1 MRLLATHN
9 NFYISYCKCFNRI
22 HFFKELGNLIS
33 SKKLSIISKFLS
45 QNYNLLPS
53 EVISTSLG
61 TFIILF
67 FPILIIFLQFN
78 TFLAIIASIFIGY
91 LGAYKI
97 FNYPFDKFSQTQNT
111 ILQFSDLAFQDLIL
125 ILNTTNSY
133 FDAIHFISQSKYP
146 IISNIFKDMIF
157 AINFNGKSPESLI
170 FEFIYSLP
178 NGILKERLLN
188 LMASKFHPNKL
199 IEQMEFYAGE
209 KKSEYIATTRQIE
222 SKLII
227 IIGVCLFFPI
237 LTALFISFLGTS
249 ANFFSLIIIPLF
261 IFFSYQFKN
270 RILKPHL
277 ELFGE
282 SALLGKDD
290 LNKDNSILIELIH
303 FLTYFG
309 NELKQEVPQEIALL
323 KAFESYSGPL
333 KNSLKNSVID
343 IFYGNRSFKTGWND
357 LKTNFND
364 LQIHFLLNLID
375 RMLEKSSSET
385 GNRILSIIQQLKAN
399 RELIQEREGIIQS
412 QQFKTKF
419 LIFIIAGILGLIAGL
434 TPLLTQIFQVV
445 SDQNYLINPNFWDSF
460 PLAFSLFTMAL
471 YVSYFLPKL
480 VKIYKPWRYS
490 FWSGLIFVIFWYFV
504 FNFLLPA

>member
-1 MRLLATHN
+1 M
-9 NFYISYCKCFNRI
+9 NRI
-22 HFFKELGNLIS
+22 HFIKKLGNSIN
-33 SKKLSIISKFLS
+33 SKKLSTISKFLS
-45 QNYNLLPS
+45 QKYKLLPS

-61 TFIILF
+61 TFILLF

-78 TFLAIIASIFIGY
+78 VFLGIIASIFIGY

-97 FNYPFDKFSQTQNT
+97 FNYPFEKFSQIQNT

-133 FDAIHFISQSKYP
+133 FDAIHFISQSRYP
-146 IISNIFKDMIF
+146 IISKIFGDMIF
-157 AINFNGKSPESLI
+157 EINFNGKSPEALI
-170 FEFIYSLP
+170 FEFLDSLP

-188 LMASKFHPNKL
+188 LMASKFQPNKL
-199 IEQMEFYAGE
+199 IEQMEFYTGE
-209 KKSEYIATTRQIE
+209 KKSEYVALTRQIE

-227 IIGVCLFFPI
+227 IIGICLFFPI
-237 LTALFISFLGTS
+237 LTALFISFLGPS
-249 ANFFSLIIIPLF
+249 ANFFSLLIIPLF

-270 RILKPHL
+270 QILKPHL

-282 SALLGKDD
+282 STLLGNNDSNKENSLLTEL
-290 LNKDNSILIELIH
+290 LN

-323 KAFESYSGPL
+323 KAFESYSGIL
-333 KNSLKNSVID
+333 KNSIKNSVIN
-343 IFYGNRSFKTGWND
+343 IFSKNKSFNTGWNE

-399 RELIQEREGIIQS
+399 RELIQEREGVIKS

-419 LIFIIAGILGLIAGL
+419 LVFIIAGILGLISGL
-434 TPLLTQIFQVV
+434 TPLLTQMFQIV
-445 SDQNYLINPNFWDSF
+445 SDQNYLINLNFWGSF
-460 PLAFSLFTMAL
+460 PLAFALLIMTL

-480 VKIYKPWRYS
+480 VKIYKPWRFS
-490 FWSGLIFVIFWYFV
+490 FWSGLIFGIFWYFV
-504 FNFLLPA
+504 YHFLLPS

>member
-1 MRLLATHN
+1 MPN
-9 NFYISYCKCFNRI
+9 EI
-22 HFFKELGNLIS
+22 
-33 SKKLSIISKFLS
+33 
-45 QNYNLLPS
+45 
-53 EVISTSLG
+53 ISTSLG

-78 TFLAIIASIFIGY
+78 IFLGIIGSFLIGY
-91 LGAYKI
+91 LGAYKV
-97 FNYPFDKFSQTQNT
+97 FNYPFDEFSQIQNT

-146 IISNIFKDMIF
+146 IISQIFKDMIF
-157 AINFNGKSPESLI
+157 EINFNGKSPEALI
-170 FEFIYSLP
+170 FEFIGNLP

-188 LMASKFHPNKL
+188 LMASKFLPNNL
-199 IEQMEFYAGE
+199 IEQMEFYTGE
-209 KKSEYIATTRQIE
+209 KKSEYVAITRQIE

-249 ANFFSLIIIPLF
+249 ASFFALLIIPFF

-270 RILKPHL
+270 RILRSHF

-282 SALLGKDD
+282 SILLGKDD
-290 LNKDNSILIELIH
+290 LSKDNSILNELLH

-309 NELKQEVPQEIALL
+309 NELKQEAPQEIAFI
-323 KAFESYSGPL
+323 KAFEFYNGPL
-333 KNSLKNSVID
+333 KHSIKNSVIS
-343 IFYGNRSFKTGWND
+343 IFSRNQSFSIGWNV

-364 LQIHFLLNLID
+364 LQIQFLLSLIG

-399 RELIQEREGIIQS
+399 RELIQEREGIIKS
-412 QQFKTKF
+412 QQFKIKF
-419 LIFIIAGILGLIAGL
+419 LVFIIAGILGLIASL
-434 TPLLTQIFQVV
+434 TPLLTQMFQIV
-445 SDQNYLINPNFWDSF
+445 SDQNHLINVNFWDAF
-460 PLAFSLFTMAL
+460 PLAISLFIMAL

-490 FWSGLIFVIFWYFV
+490 FWSGLIFVIFWYLI
-504 FNFLLPA
+504 NNYLLPI

>member
-1 MRLLATHN
+1 MFERQN
-9 NFYISYCKCFNRI
+9 DFYISYCKFFNRI
-22 HFFKELGNLIS
+22 QFLKKLGNRID

-45 QNYNLLPS
+45 EKYNLLPS
-53 EVISTSLG
+53 EIISTSLG

-67 FPILIIFLQFN
+67 FPILIIFLKFN
-78 TFLAIIASIFIGY
+78 ILLGIIVSIVIGY

-97 FNYPFDKFSQTQNT
+97 FNYPFDKFSQIQNT

-146 IISNIFKDMIF
+146 IISKIFGDMIF
-157 AINFNGKSPESLI
+157 EIDFNGKSPEALI
-170 FEFIYSLP
+170 FEFIDSLP
-178 NGILKERLLN
+178 NGTLKERLLN

-199 IEQMEFYAGE
+199 IEQMEFYTGE
-209 KKSEYIATTRQIE
+209 KKSEYIALTHQIE

-237 LTALFISFLGTS
+237 LTALFISFLGPT
-249 ANFFSLIIIPLF
+249 ANFFSLLIIPIF

-270 RILKPHL
+270 RVLKPNL

-282 SALLGKDD
+282 SALLENDD
-290 LNKDNSILIELIH
+290 LNKDNSVLTELLH

-323 KAFESYSGPL
+323 KAFESYSG
-333 KNSLKNSVID
+333 SLKNSIKNSVMN
-343 IFYGNRSFKTGWND
+343 IFFRNKSFNTGWNE

-364 LQIHFLLNLID
+364 LQIHFLLNLIG

-399 RELIQEREGIIQS
+399 RELILEREGIIKS

-434 TPLLTQIFQVV
+434 TPLLTQMFQIV
-445 SDQNYLINPNFWDSF
+445 SDQNYLINPNFWNSF
-460 PLAFSLFTMAL
+460 PLAFSLFIMAL

-490 FWSGLIFVIFWYFV
+490 FWSGLIFIIFWYLV
-504 FNFLLPA
+504 YNFLLPN